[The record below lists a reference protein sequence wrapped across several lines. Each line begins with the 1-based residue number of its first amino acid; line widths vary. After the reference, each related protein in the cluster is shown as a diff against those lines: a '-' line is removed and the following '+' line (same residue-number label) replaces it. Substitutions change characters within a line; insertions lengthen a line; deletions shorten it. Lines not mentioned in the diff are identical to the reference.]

1 MTYNEVY
8 QEWLHNNDLSDDIKA
23 DLAAIKDNE
32 AEIQDRFTKH
42 LNLEQQG

>member
-23 DLAAIKDNE
+23 DLAAIKTMRL
-32 AEIQDRFTKH
+32 RFKIVLQNT
-42 LNLEQQG
+42 